1 LESNYLTPSSIGT
14 REASGAI
21 AFLEAPVSAASPSLS
36 RLPREVLQT
45 SNTESQPGDRVAL
58 RLPWVPSLVPSA
70 YGPAL
75 AKALDDRWQ
84 TYRKQLRHCREEF
97 TEEGVHE
104 LRVATRRL
112 LAQFVLLECVAPS
125 ASLEKGRR
133 ILKRR
138 LAALGDLRD
147 TQVQRLFVEL
157 KTARFP
163 ELALLHPW
171 LRRRER
177 RLVRSAAGKVNRWR
191 TRKLE
196 KWVAAM
202 ASELTIHARGSR
214 AQSQLASA
222 VLRATA
228 HAFAEAVQHRRAINP
243 ADPRTI
249 HQTRVAFK
257 RFRYMMESLSP
268 ALTGLSKRQ
277 LRALAH
283 YQRRMGI
290 IQDLE
295 VLRRCVAR
303 FIHENSKT
311 EPLLRPFCRHL
322 QQRRARAVHS
332 FLKSADRLFEFWP
345 PAKLAVTEPPLRPE

>member
-1 LESNYLTPSSIGT
+1 MESNYLTPSSIGT
-14 REASGAI
+14 RQASGAI
-21 AFLEAPVSAASPSLS
+21 AFLEAPESAASPSLS

-75 AKALDDRWQ
+75 AKSLDDRWH
-84 TYRKQLRHCREEF
+84 TYRKQLRQCQEEF
-97 TEEGVHE
+97 TEESVHE

-332 FLKSADRLFEFWP
+332 FLKSADHLFEFWP
-345 PAKLAVTEPPLRPE
+345 PARLAVTAPPLRPE